1 MDKKRPIDTAFSST
15 SKRNKSQDHELKGSD
30 EAFHLSKER
39 VREILHLICSGGTP
53 KKWDEYAT
61 SFYNKTLACKTRFTL
76 LGKHQ
81 VEEETEDDISTDEE
95 MVYTLYLTSSEEED
109 EDMDSTLSSEE
120 EEEEETLPE
129 DGYCRQELLGPFDFG
144 SYSPGNEPKSI
155 PYHLYLL
162 VKEAVNIMKPFEGC
176 NSNPIDVTKLTLVEE
191 KIWFFFRYF
200 HCHLPIG
207 WEYDRDTARD
217 VVASYDHTHTRRY
230 DMAGYTPI
238 TSFEGPLVDDEFD
251 AETGLSRSELICV
264 MSVIHSRKTP
274 AYWEMSAGYV
284 LFYCKL
290 CSCFGID
297 YDCLEAASEE
307 DVRLMY
313 VGLELDP

>member
-176 NSNPIDVTKLTLVEE
+176 SSDVTKLSLVEE
-191 KIWFFFRYF
+191 KIRFFCRYF
-200 HCHLPIG
+200 HCHLPTG
-207 WEYDRDTARD
+207 WKYHRDTACN
-217 VVASYDHTHTRRY
+217 VVASYDHTHTHGY
-230 DMAGYTPI
+230 DMTSYTPI
-238 TSFEGPLVDDEFD
+238 TSFEGPLVDHEFD
-251 AETGLSRSELICV
+251 VETGLPRSELIYV
-264 MSVIHSRKTP
+264 MSLIHSRKTP

-297 YDCLEAASEE
+297 YNRLEAASEE